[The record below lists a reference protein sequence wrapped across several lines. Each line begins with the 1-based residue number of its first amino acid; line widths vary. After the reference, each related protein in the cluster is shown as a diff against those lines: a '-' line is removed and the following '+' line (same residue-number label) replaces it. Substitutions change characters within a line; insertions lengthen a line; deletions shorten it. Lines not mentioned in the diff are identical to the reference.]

1 MKISLELNTGSNPDP
16 IALQQM
22 FAWAAKLDVPFTFEQ
37 STIGDVSHTTATG
50 ATTLMMPYGA
60 PTTYEEQPQD
70 LQETVDAT
78 GEAEGSADVPSTD
91 PGAPKKRGRKPKNTA
106 EQQTAAMAGT
116 VAPPSTSSSAAVP
129 PGFIPGAPPAA
140 PSFMPPTP
148 PPAAIAEVA
157 PPAAQTFAIPP
168 GVSFTQP
175 AATNQANVQPFA
187 IPPQQQQAQPIAMPT
202 ASAPANDTATTG
214 GISNDDL
221 RSCLTEL
228 NKVKVGAAFKVMQ
241 SGAWPS
247 DNSPKARW
255 FSVES
260 VPDGDRER
268 LMGEMA
274 AFSHSAA

>member
-22 FAWAAKLDVPFTFEQ
+22 FAWAAKLDVPLAYVEGASFVGT
-37 STIGDVSHTTATG
+37 TGIGP
-50 ATTLMMPYGA
+50 L
-60 PTTYEEQPQD
+60 TYEEPPED
-70 LQETVDAT
+70 LQGTVDAA
-78 GEAEGSADVPSTD
+78 GEAEGPADTASTD

-116 VAPPSTSSSAAVP
+116 VAPSPSSAAVP
-129 PGFIPGAPPAA
+129 PGFVPGAPPAA

-148 PPAAIAEVA
+148 PAAVAEVA

-168 GVSFTQP
+168 GASFTQP

-187 IPPQQQQAQPIAMPT
+187 IPPQQAQPIAMPT
-202 ASAPANDTATTG
+202 APAPANDTATVG